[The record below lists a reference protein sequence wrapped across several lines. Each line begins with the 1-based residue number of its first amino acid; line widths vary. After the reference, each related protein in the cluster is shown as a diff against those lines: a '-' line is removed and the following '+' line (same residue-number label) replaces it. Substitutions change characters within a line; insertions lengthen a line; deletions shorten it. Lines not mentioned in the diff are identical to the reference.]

1 MESPEK
7 IVIVDKEGAEHVVD
21 GNVLNLSEYLK
32 SMKENGGIQNNR
44 VVLDMIQGST
54 LTKIIEFCIFIQEVF
69 IS

>member
-7 IVIVDKEGAEHVVD
+7 IILVDKEGVEHSVD
-21 GNVLNLSEYLK
+21 GSILGLSEYLK

-54 LTKIIEFCIFIQEVF
+54 LTKIIEFCII
-69 IS
+69 